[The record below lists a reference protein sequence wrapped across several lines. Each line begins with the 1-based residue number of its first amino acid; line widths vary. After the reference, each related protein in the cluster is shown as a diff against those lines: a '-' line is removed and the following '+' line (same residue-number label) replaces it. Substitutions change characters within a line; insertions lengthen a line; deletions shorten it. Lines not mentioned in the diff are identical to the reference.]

1 MNELRT
7 EKKVNLEILSDKRVE
22 VLLITVYFL
31 GDKEL
36 TRENFRFC
44 LKVGDIETASLY
56 LDEEYINLLNVLWS

>member
-22 VLLITVYFL
+22 VLLITIYFL

-44 LKVGDIETASLY
+44 CLFNVIY
-56 LDEEYINLLNVLWS
+56 LFTGLVVSNLFFGTVDE

>member
-1 MNELRT
+1 MNELKT
-7 EKKVNLEILSDKRVE
+7 DKKVNLGILPDKRVE
-22 VLLITVYFL
+22 VLITTIYYL

-44 LKVGDIETASLY
+44 LNVGDIETASLY